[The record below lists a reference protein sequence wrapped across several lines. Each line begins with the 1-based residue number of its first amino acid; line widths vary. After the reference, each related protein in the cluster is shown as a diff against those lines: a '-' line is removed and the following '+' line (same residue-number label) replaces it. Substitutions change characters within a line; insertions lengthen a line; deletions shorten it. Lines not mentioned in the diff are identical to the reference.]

1 MNVMTHLVRSNW
13 SNKLSK
19 KRFFTHCILLSIA
32 TFLLFISSTNFLYA
46 QGGGRDAGGAA
57 NPSPFIPIGGPGT
70 FQGGGAGNLG
80 GAGGGSLGNPQTPG
94 QAADQG
100 AGAMSAAAAQAQA
113 QMMENAMVAENMGA
127 LDDPVL
133 QFLHKYILTGIGSFV
148 AYTGKAFDYAIEE
161 YIIGFGNLYINKN
174 VGVAVDS
181 MWSTV
186 RDIFNLTFIFGL
198 VYIGFKMILDS
209 SDSSARKMLISLI
222 GAALLVN
229 FSLFITKF
237 VVDFSNIAAAQIY
250 EAFGNTDLPNF
261 SITNG
266 FMTMM
271 GINDLVG
278 VEMTASAGYAYI
290 VGMLLVFAILIYV
303 FLAGAIMIIIRFVVL
318 CIYMVFS
325 PMMFLGWVF
334 PAMKGHSQK
343 YWSGFLSQAFFAP
356 AFIFMLYLS
365 YRVTYTFS
373 YTTKDWGHFFGQG
386 VAKPIGVDGLIPFFA
401 MVIIF
406 LLASI
411 MVAKNMG
418 AVGASTVVSVGNN
431 IRGRAQNALL
441 AAPRYGARTLA
452 GASASGLGKFN
463 DKLEGSRTGRN
474 FKRALSVASLGA
486 LDERARRGLVKA
498 GKNAKFG
505 GSNSYQDDKDFSDT
519 LSGTRSTE
527 KSKAEAKEKIRLGL
541 ADGALPDQI
550 MAMQS
555 VVAKMST
562 SQLETMADKDRE
574 KIAQYLTTSQTDTLM
589 KSDKIGYDDK
599 ATIGKARTKAIEK
612 LAGKTGSIIHEQFNK
627 LTIEQFE
634 TMGAEYI
641 RDNAHL
647 LTDTQLDAVKK
658 SSKFNELQKDSFATS
673 RKEKLNTIVSGAV
686 SAPDTTQQFANI
698 MAHKKPKDIAMMP
711 ANVLMHA
718 DAQQYLSDQVLR
730 EIAVKGTL
738 TPAQQQQ
745 LEGMVARYPQHSH
758 STAKGYFG
766 SNHAINNWG

>member
-1 MNVMTHLVRSNW
+1 MNVMTQQVRSNW
-13 SNKLSK
+13 SKKLFQ
-19 KRFFTHCILLSIA
+19 KRSFIRCILLGSA
-32 TFLLFISSTNFLYA
+32 TLLLFISSTNLLYA
-46 QGGGRDAGGAA
+46 QGGGRDSGTAAANQDALNGAINAGGGVL
-57 NPSPFIPIGGPGT
+57 PGVITSTRPGT
-70 FQGGGAGNLG
+70 PGGAGPVYSGRGTGPG
-80 GAGGGSLGNPQTPG
+80 GPITAEERE
-94 QAADQG
+94 QAA
-100 AGAMSAAAAQAQA
+100 A
-113 QMMENAMVAENMGA
+113 NAMVSENMGA

-174 VGVAVDS
+174 VGVAIDS

-334 PAMKGHSQK
+334 PSMKGHSEK
-343 YWSGFLSQAFFAP
+343 YWKGFLNQAFFAP

-373 YTTKDWGHFFGQG
+373 YTTKNWGHFFGQG
-386 VAKPIGVDGLIPFFA
+386 IAEPVGVDGLIPFFA

-418 AVGASTVVSVGNN
+418 AVGASTAISVGNK
-431 IRGRAQNALL
+431 IRGSAQGIMYRNTGGRL
-441 AAPRYGARTLA
+441 A
-452 GASASGLGKFN
+452 K
-463 DKLEGSRTGRN
+463 
-474 FKRALSVASLGA
+474 GA
-486 LDERARRGLVKA
+486 LNVMDRSGI
-498 GKNAKFG
+498 
-505 GSNSYQDDKDFSDT
+505 SN
-519 LSGTRSTE
+519 LPGTRSLRSAI
-527 KSKAEAKEKIRLGL
+527 KSGYEYGAGGTSLSKTRSDIDSENADIIKNRSRMTKDAKGKKRSKIIEAGTQP
-541 ADGALPDQI
+541 GATQDQI
-550 MAMQS
+550 DAMQRRRPS
-555 VVAKMST
+555 WRV
-562 SQLETMADKDRE
+562 
-574 KIAQYLTTSQTDTLM
+574 
-589 KSDKIGYDDK
+589 
-599 ATIGKARTKAIEK
+599 
-612 LAGKTGSIIHEQFNK
+612 
-627 LTIEQFE
+627 
-634 TMGAEYI
+634 
-641 RDNAHL
+641 
-647 LTDTQLDAVKK
+647 
-658 SSKFNELQKDSFATS
+658 
-673 RKEKLNTIVSGAV
+673 
-686 SAPDTTQQFANI
+686 
-698 MAHKKPKDIAMMP
+698 
-711 ANVLMHA
+711 
-718 DAQQYLSDQVLR
+718 
-730 EIAVKGTL
+730 
-738 TPAQQQQ
+738 
-745 LEGMVARYPQHSH
+745 
-758 STAKGYFG
+758 
-766 SNHAINNWG
+766 

>member
-1 MNVMTHLVRSNW
+1 MCGDKIFKRLFSGTLLLILSGFLFFGNVQNAFAIHTEGHGTGVGPANPPPVTSYGPGQSFPSGVGGGNSVGVVGIEGGRG
-13 SNKLSK
+13 
-19 KRFFTHCILLSIA
+19 TG
-32 TFLLFISSTNFLYA
+32 A
-46 QGGGRDAGGAA
+46 QG
-57 NPSPFIPIGGPGT
+57 PIKP
-70 FQGGGAGNLG
+70 N
-80 GAGGGSLGNPQTPG
+80 
-94 QAADQG
+94 DI
-100 AGAMSAAAAQAQA
+100 AAAQANAAASQA
-113 QMMENAMVAENMGA
+113 EALATSENVGE

-174 VGVAVDS
+174 VGEAIDS
-181 MWSTV
+181 LWSTV

-209 SDSSARKMLISLI
+209 SDSSARKMLVSLI

-237 VVDFSNIAAAQIY
+237 VVDFSNIAASQIY
-250 EAFGNTDLPNF
+250 QAFGNTDALDF

-271 GINDLVG
+271 GINRLIG

-290 VGMLLVFAILIYV
+290 VGMLIVFAVLIYV

-334 PAMKGHSQK
+334 PAMKGHSEK
-343 YWSGFLSQAFFAP
+343 YWKGFLNQAFFAP

-365 YRVTYTFS
+365 YRVTYTFN
-373 YTTKDWGHFFGQG
+373 YATKDWGHFFGQG

-452 GASASGLGKFN
+452 GASASGLGKIN
-463 DKLEGSRTGRN
+463 DRLEGSRTGRN
-474 FKRALSVASLGA
+474 FKRALSLASLGT
-486 LDERARRGLVKA
+486 LDERNRRDLIKA

-505 GSNSYQDDKDFSDT
+505 GSYSYDDDVKSFEEISA
-519 LSGTRSTE
+519 TRSSE
-527 KSKAEAKEKIRLGL
+527 KTKAENKKRIKDGL
-541 ADGALPDQI
+541 AAQEPASTLTPVQKENAI
-550 MAMQS
+550 AEMQS
-555 VVAKMST
+555 VVTSLTISQLEAMKDKDRTAIAGELSTQQTEALMKSEKIGADDKAAIMAKRKEVIEKLVGKTGAIITKELTKLST
-562 SQLETMADKDRE
+562 DQLETMGDE
-574 KIAQYLTTSQTDTLM
+574 FI
-589 KSDKIGYDDK
+589 
-599 ATIGKARTKAIEK
+599 RT
-612 LAGKTGSIIHEQFNK
+612 
-627 LTIEQFE
+627 
-634 TMGAEYI
+634 
-641 RDNAHL
+641 NAHL
-647 LTDTQLDAVKK
+647 LSHTQMDDLKK
-658 SSKFNELQKDSFATS
+658 SKKFSEAQRERFTSTRKTYQKNAFLPNAFAGNVKSLFRHNDGTH
-673 RKEKLNTIVSGAV
+673 RKA
-686 SAPDTTQQFANI
+686 A
-698 MAHKKPKDIAMMP
+698 DIA
-711 ANVLMHA
+711 NLGSDVLLENTS
-718 DAQQYLSDQVLR
+718 Q
-730 EIAVKGTL
+730 EFL
-738 TPAQQQQ
+738 TPDI
-745 LEGMVARYPQHSH
+745 LEAIVDKKTLG
-758 STAKGYFG
+758 STDRQKLKTKIMTG
-766 SNHAINNWG
+766 SRTGPNADLQGWFLSPEGIHAWK